1 MVFSSIIFLLYFLPL
16 FFIVYYFLPIRLRNL
31 WIVLGS
37 IFFYSWGAPKFIMV
51 ILGTTLLDFFLV
63 KWMDK
68 TQEGNRKKAVLT
80 IIVLIN
86 IGLLVYFKYSNFF
99 IENLNEMLALI
110 GVSGVHWTKLVLP
123 IGISFYT
130 FETITYVVDVY
141 RKVHKPL
148 DNYLDYQLYIIL
160 FPKLI
165 AGPIVRY
172 HDLADQIT
180 DRSRNENLE
189 YRLTGFYRF
198 IIGLSKKIFIANV
211 LGKHADL
218 VLSTDLASLDT
229 ASAWSGLL
237 AYAFQIYFDFS
248 GYSDMAI
255 GLCRMMGFVIPENFN
270 SPYVSSSITDYWRRW
285 HISLGSWMKN
295 YLYIPLGGNRVSNY
309 RHYLNLWLVF
319 LASGFWHGASW
330 NFIIW
335 GAWHG
340 LFLVIERAFLLSW
353 YQRAGRFVGTFFT
366 FFFIFVGWVLF
377 RTETLSEAIILY
389 ERLFVFTQGFAFK
402 PDLEFVVIFIVAV
415 FFSFFAWSDAGAR
428 IQERVFAIRI
438 IVVRQNYKNRVVLKI
453 LIDIQY
459 VRNHKTVFFKGSL
472 FQNKLYCT

>member
-68 TQEGNRKKAVLT
+68 TQEGNRKKAILT

-198 IIGLSKKIFIANV
+198 IIGLSKKIVIANV

-218 VLSTDLASLDT
+218 VLSTDLALLDT

-270 SPYVSSSITDYWRRW
+270 SPYVSSSITEYWRRW

-428 IQERVFAIRI
+428 IQERVFAIRMPFKYHI
-438 IVVRQNYKNRVVLKI
+438 IGTFFSVLLFI
-453 LIDIQY
+453 LCLSALSISNFNPFIY
-459 VRNHKTVFFKGSL
+459 FRF
-472 FQNKLYCT
+472 

>member
-218 VLSTDLASLDT
+218 VLSTDLVSLDT

-270 SPYVSSSITDYWRRW
+270 SPYVSSSITEYWRRW

-389 ERLFVFTQGFAFK
+389 ERLFVFTQGF
-402 PDLEFVVIFIVAV
+402 
-415 FFSFFAWSDAGAR
+415 
-428 IQERVFAIRI
+428 
-438 IVVRQNYKNRVVLKI
+438 
-453 LIDIQY
+453 
-459 VRNHKTVFFKGSL
+459 
-472 FQNKLYCT
+472 